1 MKSTNRAGPAR
12 PDPSAVPET
21 ETRSQDRAA
30 FLEQLVD
37 ASDRAAAAVGGFEDV
52 WLELAG
58 RPIRLRFVGPA
69 LSASLLPALAH
80 LRIDP
85 VENAALTV
93 RVWDSESTSSP
104 APAPTW
110 DLDDFREYGVIRGFF
125 GDGLF
130 TVFEWGSR
138 SLNVVNSESAEA
150 FFWVRSADSLGLP
163 ERGAPLRT
171 LFNLWLAG
179 QDVQLVHGG
188 AVGHPNGCV
197 LLVGRSGAG
206 KTSTALSCLD
216 SDLGHIGEDY
226 CLVSQGDPPTVASL
240 YSSAKVEADAIS
252 RLPKAE
258 ELVASM
264 PVKEGDKALLD
275 IHAKRPQKMM
285 RGAPLAAVAIPRIT
299 GQPETTV
306 EPSSAGAALA
316 AVAPSTMLQLPGNGA
331 PAMRLLSSVVQSVP
345 CLYLNVGTD
354 PSLIPLAIDGILR
367 EQ

>member
-1 MKSTNRAGPAR
+1 MKSTSRAGPAS

-21 ETRSQDRAA
+21 ETHSQDRAA
-30 FLEQLVD
+30 FLEQLVE
-37 ASDRAAAAVGGFEDV
+37 ASDRAAAAVGGFDDV

-58 RPIRLRFVGPA
+58 RPIRVRFAGQAVA
-69 LSASLLPALAH
+69 AKLLPALAH

-85 VENAALTV
+85 VEIPALTV
-93 RVWDSESTSSP
+93 RVWDSESTASA
-104 APAPTW
+104 APAPSW

-138 SLNVVNSESAEA
+138 SLNVVNSERDEA
-150 FFWVRSADSLGLP
+150 FYWVRNSDSLGLP

-188 AVGHPNGCV
+188 AVGHPDGCV

-240 YSSAKVEADAIS
+240 YSSAKVDADGLP
-252 RLPKAE
+252 RLPTAE
-258 ELVASM
+258 DLVASM
-264 PVKEGDKALLD
+264 PIKEGDKALLD
-275 IHAKRPQKMM
+275 IHAHLPQKMM
-285 RGAPLAAVAIPRIT
+285 RGAPLKAVAIPRIT
-299 GQPETTV
+299 GLRETTV

-354 PSLIPLAIDGILR
+354 PALIPPAIERILSG
-367 EQ
+367 E